1 MCIRPLFTNPVTYYV
16 SSSDDTEHNHTR
28 AEIYSCRF
36 SSVYI
41 SYSRR
46 CLFTSTHRS
55 GKVTYC
61 TSYSIIVVWQ
71 VSDAIH
77 GDDKSDH
84 AESLSLQ
91 KALYITC
98 FAAAIG
104 SVCFLAATFYIHH
117 DEHQV
122 QLYIRRHDNK
132 PKDDGHGHEDSNKE
146 QSPSPSYSNSEQSID
161 QNYSVNN
168 DPNHQ

>member
-1 MCIRPLFTNPVTYYV
+1 MIP
-16 SSSDDTEHNHTR
+16 TEHHHTR
-28 AEIYSCRF
+28 AESNSCWF
-36 SSVYI
+36 SSVHI

-46 CLFTSTHRS
+46 CILTSTHRS
-55 GKVTYC
+55 GKVDCDVTINHC
-61 TSYSIIVVWQ
+61 AVILQ

-104 SVCFLAATFYIHH
+104 SACFLAANFYIHH

-122 QLYIRRHDNK
+122 QLYIQHHDIK
-132 PKDDGHGHEDSNKE
+132 QQGDGEEQHDVEDEEPLLLNNE
-146 QSPSPSYSNSEQSID
+146 QPSVD
-161 QNYSVNN
+161 VNYSVNITTSE
-168 DPNHQ
+168 PII